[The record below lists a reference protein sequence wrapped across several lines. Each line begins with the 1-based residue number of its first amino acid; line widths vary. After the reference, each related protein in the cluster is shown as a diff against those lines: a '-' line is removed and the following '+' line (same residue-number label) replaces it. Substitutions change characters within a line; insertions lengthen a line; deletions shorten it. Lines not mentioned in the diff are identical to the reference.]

1 MGMTL
6 RQVKNYSREAWRKRQ
21 EDWRMQL
28 FIARM
33 AQADEKAYQ
42 EARRLL
48 ETRSEDTST

>member
-1 MGMTL
+1 MQMTL
-6 RQVKNYSREAWRKRQ
+6 RQLKSYSLAIWRKRQ

-42 EARRLL
+42 EARRLFD
-48 ETRSEDTST
+48 TRAK